1 MVTGLRRGE
10 LSALRWAHVDFD
22 RGTLLV
28 QRANAQPR
36 SGIREKKTKAGQ
48 HRRIAMDQRTV
59 ALVTAHRDGVVA
71 RCAALGCEL
80 DLDSWVFSPARDG
93 SSPHPPR
100 SLTQKYRRLAIKLGL
115 RSTRLRSLWH
125 YSATELIA
133 AGVDVRTVAG
143 RLGHGSGGATTLKI
157 YAAWVDEAGRR
168 AADTMAGIMPQQ
180 IVAMAA
186 PPSPYEVV
194 AAELRRQIERGELK
208 PGDNLPTVAEL
219 SRLHAVSVGT
229 THRAV
234 ALLKN
239 EGLIDVARGR
249 RAVVVGRAR
258 PYTD

>member
-1 MVTGLRRGE
+1 
-10 LSALRWAHVDFD
+10 
-22 RGTLLV
+22 
-28 QRANAQPR
+28 
-36 SGIREKKTKAGQ
+36 
-48 HRRIAMDQRTV
+48 MDQRTV

-194 AAELRRQIERGELK
+194 AAELRRQIERESSNPATTCPRLPSC
-208 PGDNLPTVAEL
+208 PGSMPSRSAPPTGQSL
-219 SRLHAVSVGT
+219 S
-229 THRAV
+229 
-234 ALLKN
+234 
-239 EGLIDVARGR
+239 
-249 RAVVVGRAR
+249 
-258 PYTD
+258 